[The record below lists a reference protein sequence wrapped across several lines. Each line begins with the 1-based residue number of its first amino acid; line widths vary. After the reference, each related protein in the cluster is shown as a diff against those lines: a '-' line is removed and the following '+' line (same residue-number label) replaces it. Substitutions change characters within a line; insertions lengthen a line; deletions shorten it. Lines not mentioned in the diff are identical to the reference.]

1 MLRSFFLQKRGSM
14 NQITTII
21 SFAILVALAY
31 TTKKFSKQLTIPSTL
46 LALIIG
52 LMLNS
57 IYSIIPA
64 LQLQANL
71 FSTLV
76 LVLFVLIIFDST
88 ARLKLSATD
97 TTALHSLAFIT
108 LFASLTFVGLALIA
122 APVLN
127 IAPISSV
134 VLAAAILGVSAEL
147 LPHIKTMPHSG
158 ALLRLESFWTT
169 PVSLIVPLIIA
180 IFTPP
185 IAMIFISDVL
195 NFFLST
201 TIKLIASIATGVFVG
216 VLFARLLTHTKA
228 TFVPPLIVA
237 TAFVSFALGA
247 LFGNG
252 IIATAAFGFFFTNA
266 FATTHKPFLE
276 LNHKLQN
283 YVGIFAAILFG
294 STVRVPFTIK
304 FFALSATLFASYL
317 LIRHIA
323 IRISHRKHAF
333 SKTENNLM
341 TFYAPASEAPCALFL
356 FLTTFPPTSIP
367 LSELQPIVSIGAMF
381 VIYSNILAFA
391 ILQQPTLLKTR
402 K

>member
-1 MLRSFFLQKRGSM
+1 M
-14 NQITTII
+14 NPTTIII
-21 SFAILVALAY
+21 SFAILIAVTYAA
-31 TTKKFSKQLTIPSTL
+31 KKISKQLTIPSTL

-57 IYSIIPA
+57 IYRIIPA
-64 LQLQANL
+64 LQLQADF

-76 LVLFVLIIFDST
+76 LVLFVLIVFDST
-88 ARLKLSATD
+88 ARLKLSAAD

-122 APVLN
+122 APILKM
-127 IAPISSV
+127 APVSSV

-201 TIKLIASIATGVFVG
+201 TIKIIASIATGVFVG
-216 VLFARLLTHTKA
+216 ILFAKLLTHTKA
-228 TFVPPLIVA
+228 TFVPPLIIA

-247 LFGNG
+247 IFGNG

-266 FATTHKPFLE
+266 FATTHKLFLE

-283 YVGIFAAILFG
+283 YTGLLAVILFG
-294 STVRVPFTIK
+294 SIIRVPFTIK
-304 FFALSATLFASYL
+304 FFALSAALFLCYL
-317 LIRHIA
+317 IIRYAA

-356 FLTTFPPTSIP
+356 FLITFPPTSIP
-367 LSELQPIVSIGAMF
+367 LAELQPLVSIGVMF

-391 ILQQPTLLKTR
+391 IIQQPTLLKTR